1 MDILLAT
8 NNQGK
13 VLELKKLLG
22 ELPFNVRSLQD
33 FPQVGEIEENGE
45 SFAENALIKAKAGAR
60 ATGILTLADD
70 SGLEVDVL
78 QGEPGVRSARFAGE
92 PKNDSRNNAKLLELL
107 KDIPLYRRS
116 ARFKSVIALVTPEG
130 EEFVTEG
137 TCEGLISLEPKGQ
150 GGFGYDPLFYVP
162 EYDRSFAE
170 LSLEEK
176 NAISHRGKA
185 LRAAAAMLERLAK
198 TPETVQ

>member
-13 VLELKKLLG
+13 VQELVRLLG
-22 ELPFNVRSLQD
+22 DLPFNVRSLRD
-33 FPQVGEIEENGE
+33 FPEVGEIEEDGE
-45 SFAENALIKAKAGAR
+45 SFAENALIKARAGAG
-60 ATGILTLADD
+60 ATGLLTLADD

-78 QGEPGVRSARFAGE
+78 EGEPGVRSARFAGE
-92 PKNDSRNNAKLLELL
+92 PKDDSRNNAKLLELL
-107 KDIPLYRRS
+107 QDIPLNRRT
-116 ARFKSVIALVTPEG
+116 ARFKSVIALATPEG
-130 EEFVTEG
+130 EEHLTEG
-137 TCEGLISLEPKGQ
+137 TCEGLIGLQPRGQ

-162 EYDRSFAE
+162 EYDKTFAE

-185 LRAAAAMLERLAK
+185 LRAAAAMLERLD
-198 TPETVQ
+198 Q

>member
-13 VLELKKLLG
+13 VQELEKLLG
-22 ELPFNVRSLQD
+22 DLPFNVKSLRD
-33 FPQVGEIEENGE
+33 FPQIGEIEEDGE
-45 SFAENALIKAKAGAR
+45 SFAENALIKARAGAR
-60 ATGILTLADD
+60 ATGLLTLADD

-92 PKNDSRNNAKLLELL
+92 PKDDGRNNAKLLELL
-107 KDIPLYRRS
+107 KDIPLYRRA
-116 ARFKSVIALVTPEG
+116 ARFKSVIALVMPDG

-162 EYDRSFAE
+162 DYDKTFAE
-170 LSLEEK
+170 LSLDEK

-185 LRAAAAMLERLAK
+185 LRAAAAMLTRTADS
-198 TPETVQ
+198 

>member
-13 VLELKKLLG
+13 VQELVRLLG
-22 ELPFNVRSLQD
+22 DLPFNVRSLRD
-33 FPQVGEIEENGE
+33 FPEVGEIEEDGE
-45 SFAENALIKAKAGAR
+45 SFAENALIKARAGAG
-60 ATGILTLADD
+60 ATGLLTLADD

-78 QGEPGVRSARFAGE
+78 EGEPGVRSARFAGE
-92 PKNDSRNNAKLLELL
+92 PKDDSRNNAKLLELL
-107 KDIPLYRRS
+107 QDIPLNRRT

-130 EEFVTEG
+130 EEHLTEG
-137 TCEGLISLEPKGQ
+137 TCEGLIGLQPRGQ

-162 EYDRSFAE
+162 EYDKTFAE

-185 LRAAAAMLERLAK
+185 LRAAAAMLERLD
-198 TPETVQ
+198 Q

>member
-13 VLELKKLLG
+13 VQELVRLLG
-22 ELPFNVRSLQD
+22 DLPFNVRSLRD
-33 FPQVGEIEENGE
+33 FPEVGEIEEDGE
-45 SFAENALIKAKAGAR
+45 SFAENALIKARAGAG
-60 ATGILTLADD
+60 ATGLLTLADD

-78 QGEPGVRSARFAGE
+78 EGEPGVRSARFAGE
-92 PKNDSRNNAKLLELL
+92 PKDDSRNNAKLLELL
-107 KDIPLYRRS
+107 QDIPLNRRT
-116 ARFKSVIALVTPEG
+116 ARFKSVIALGTPEG

>member
-107 KDIPLYRRS
+107 KDIPLYRRA